1 MSRANR
7 SASDR
12 AGRVSPRAPAG
23 LGHSATID
31 FCGKML
37 AEQERRHAW
46 LYEAGEQ
53 IRRWKQEDAAAGQP
67 WGEDTPREPGAAEK
81 AARQHSR

>member
-1 MSRANR
+1 
-7 SASDR
+7 
-12 AGRVSPRAPAG
+12 
-23 LGHSATID
+23 
-31 FCGKML
+31 ML